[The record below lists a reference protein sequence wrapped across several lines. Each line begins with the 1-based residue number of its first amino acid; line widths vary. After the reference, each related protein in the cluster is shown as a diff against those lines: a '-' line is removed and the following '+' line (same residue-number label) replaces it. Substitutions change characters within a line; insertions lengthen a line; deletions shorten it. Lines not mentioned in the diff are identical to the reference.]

1 MESSQCRGAGYGTRQ
16 GSRSLPRRGWVS
28 GRCELLLE
36 AMECKMKSR
45 FLVGVP
51 AFVLAAAVVLCSAA
65 QASAHRWHRVRA
77 PYGYSHS
84 YYPTYAYG
92 PGFVYAPNYA
102 ALVAS
107 LAYSASYANRPYPFY
122 RRPWY

>member
-1 MESSQCRGAGYGTRQ
+1 
-16 GSRSLPRRGWVS
+16 
-28 GRCELLLE
+28 
-36 AMECKMKSR
+36 MECKMKSR

-51 AFVLAAAVVLCSAA
+51 AFALAAAVVICSAA

-77 PYGYSHS
+77 HYGYSHS

-92 PGFVYAPNYA
+92 PGFVYAPDYA
-102 ALVAS
+102 ALVAG

-122 RRPWY
+122 RRLWY